1 LYKYQVPSGL
11 SPCARRYPFID
22 EPLGVDLIG
31 VFVSVWLLT
40 HLVSRRSM
48 LIAVVVHTEV
58 TTAFD
63 ELRKKELFGKD
74 NAAFAHLKFTYLV
87 QGWSSFIG
95 SWLVA

>member
-1 LYKYQVPSGL
+1 M
-11 SPCARRYPFID
+11 
-22 EPLGVDLIG
+22 GVDLIG
-31 VFVSVWLLT
+31 VFVSVSLLT

-74 NAAFAHLKFTYLV
+74 NAAAFAHLKFTYLV

>member
-1 LYKYQVPSGL
+1 
-11 SPCARRYPFID
+11 
-22 EPLGVDLIG
+22 
-31 VFVSVWLLT
+31 
-40 HLVSRRSM
+40 M